1 MATTEALAQMLELSL
16 HSHKEIGF
24 KLSEAILFG
33 INISDDQL
41 DIVEACRDSD
51 VYELLEGKG
60 CADLLMANSHIA
72 LVTTGWAAPKDN
84 DDDDDN
90 DVAPSKHPKRR
101 RVRLTLVADRA
112 STASVLRFEDTPD
125 ETVTD
130 SGEAYGS
137 LADAIHKAVWRKPS
151 SHLIPKGD
159 TNEQA

>member
-72 LVTTGWAAPKDN
+72 LVTTGWAAPNDN
-84 DDDDDN
+84 DDRDN
-90 DVAPSKHPKRR
+90 DVAPSSHPKRR

-112 STASVLRFEDTPD
+112 GTASVLRFEDTPD

>member
-60 CADLLMANSHIA
+60 CADLLMINSHIA
-72 LVTTGWAAPKDN
+72 LVTTGWAAPKDT
-84 DDDDDN
+84 DDDDN
-90 DVAPSKHPKRR
+90 DVAPSSHPKRR

-112 STASVLRFEDTPD
+112 GTASVLRFEDTPD

-137 LADAIHKAVWRKPS
+137 LADAVKKAVWRKPS